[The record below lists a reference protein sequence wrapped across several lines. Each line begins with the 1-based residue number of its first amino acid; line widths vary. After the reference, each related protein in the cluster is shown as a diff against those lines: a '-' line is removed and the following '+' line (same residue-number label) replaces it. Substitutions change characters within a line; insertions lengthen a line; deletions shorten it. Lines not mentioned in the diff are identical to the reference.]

1 MRILF
6 ISNYSDLYGANR
18 SMLTII
24 EHFKKKGDE
33 VALILPKHGNIE
45 EALVQKNIKYVVISC
60 FTQLYYY
67 KPQLKYLALPFLAMH
82 TYFQLS
88 KIERYVCS
96 FEPDLIYSNTSAENL
111 GIKIAKRNG
120 IKHISHIRE
129 FMDLDHDAR
138 FVYGRK
144 KKKDYINQSDGVIY
158 VSNSV
163 ANHVNLGE
171 PLKTWQKVIYNGVNT
186 IDFAFSDKELPKE
199 LNLGIV
205 GILDPEKGQ
214 DVAIRILP
222 TILKI
227 YPNARLHVWGDKVG
241 KYKNSLYKMVDQM
254 QISDNVVFHGF
265 EKNPNVIYKDM
276 DILMMCSRSEG
287 FGRVTIEAMQRAIPV
302 LGYNS
307 GGTSELVKNGI
318 NGYLFSSA
326 EECVSG
332 LQQLLCSKGEYNKV
346 RRGAFDDSRANY
358 SVELYCSRV
367 ENFVNFIMN
376 NKIK

>member
-45 EALVQKNIKYVVISC
+45 ETLVQKNIKYVVISC

-82 TYFQLS
+82 TYFQIS
-88 KIERYVCS
+88 KIEKYVCS

-111 GIKIAKRNG
+111 GIKIAKKNG

-163 ANHVNLGE
+163 ANHVNMGE
-171 PLKTWQKVIYNGVNT
+171 PLKEWQRVIYNGVDT
-186 IDFAFSDKELPKE
+186 VDWEYSDKSIPEE
-199 LNLGIV
+199 LNLGVV
-205 GILDPEKGQ
+205 GIFDPEKGQ
-214 DVAIRILP
+214 DVAIRMMPSILMC
-222 TILKI
+222 
-227 YPNARLHVWGDKVG
+227 YPKAKLHVWGDKEG
-241 KYKNSLYKMVDQM
+241 KYKKRLYSMVNQM
-254 QISDNVVFHGF
+254 ELEENVIFHGF
-265 EKNPNVIYKDM
+265 EKNPNIIYKDM

-287 FGRVTIEAMQRAIPV
+287 FGRVTVEAMQRAIPV
-302 LGYNS
+302 LGYKS
-307 GGTSELVKNGI
+307 GGTSELVKDGF
-318 NGYLFSSA
+318 NGYSFLTQEDCVCGLKKMLSS
-326 EECVSG
+326 EMEF
-332 LQQLLCSKGEYNKV
+332 NKL
-346 RRGAFDDSRANY
+346 RKNAYDDARTNY
-358 SVELYCSRV
+358 TVDLYCSRV
-367 ENFVNFIMN
+367 EAFVEMIMK
-376 NKIK
+376 NK

>member
-45 EALVQKNIKYVVISC
+45 EALMQKNIKYVVISC

-88 KIERYVCS
+88 KIEKYVCS

-111 GIKIAKRNG
+111 GIKIAKKNG

-163 ANHVNLGE
+163 ANYVNMGE
-171 PLKTWQKVIYNGVNT
+171 PLKEWQRVIYNGVDT
-186 IDFAFSDKELPKE
+186 VDWEYSDKSIPEE
-199 LNLGIV
+199 LNLGVV
-205 GILDPEKGQ
+205 GIFDPEKGQ
-214 DVAIRILP
+214 DVAIGMMPSILMC
-222 TILKI
+222 
-227 YPNARLHVWGDKVG
+227 YPKAKLHVWGDKEG
-241 KYKNSLYKMVDQM
+241 KYKKRLYSMVNQM
-254 QISDNVVFHGF
+254 ELEENVIFHGF
-265 EKNPNVIYKDM
+265 EKNPNIIYKDM

-287 FGRVTIEAMQRAIPV
+287 FGRVTVEAMQRAIPV
-302 LGYNS
+302 LGYKS
-307 GGTSELVKNGI
+307 GGTSELVKDGF
-318 NGYLFSSA
+318 NGYSFLTQEDCVCGLKKMLSS
-326 EECVSG
+326 ETEF
-332 LQQLLCSKGEYNKV
+332 NKL
-346 RRGAFDDSRANY
+346 RKNAYDDARTNY
-358 SVELYCSRV
+358 TVDLYCSRV
-367 ENFVNFIMN
+367 EAFVEMIMKKN
-376 NKIK
+376 E

>member
-45 EALVQKNIKYVVISC
+45 ETLVQKNIKYVVISC

-82 TYFQLS
+82 TYFQIS
-88 KIERYVCS
+88 KIEKYVCS

-111 GIKIAKRNG
+111 GIKIAKKNG

-163 ANHVNLGE
+163 ANHVNMGE
-171 PLKTWQKVIYNGVNT
+171 PLKEWQRVIYNGVDT
-186 IDFAFSDKELPKE
+186 VDWEYSDKSIPEE
-199 LNLGIV
+199 LNLGVV
-205 GILDPEKGQ
+205 GIFDPEKGQ
-214 DVAIRILP
+214 DVAIGMMPSILMC
-222 TILKI
+222 
-227 YPNARLHVWGDKVG
+227 YPKAKLHVWGDKEG
-241 KYKNSLYKMVDQM
+241 KYKKRLYSMVNQM
-254 QISDNVVFHGF
+254 ELEENVIFHGF
-265 EKNPNVIYKDM
+265 EKNPNIIYKDM

-287 FGRVTIEAMQRAIPV
+287 FGRVTVEAMQRAIPV
-302 LGYNS
+302 LGYKS
-307 GGTSELVKNGI
+307 GGTSELVKDGF
-318 NGYLFSSA
+318 NGYSFLTQEDCVCGLKKMLSS
-326 EECVSG
+326 EMEF
-332 LQQLLCSKGEYNKV
+332 NKL
-346 RRGAFDDSRANY
+346 RKNAYDDARTNY
-358 SVELYCSRV
+358 TVDLYCSRV
-367 ENFVNFIMN
+367 EAFVEMIMK
-376 NKIK
+376 NK

>member
-45 EALVQKNIKYVVISC
+45 ETLVQKNIKHVVISC

-88 KIERYVCS
+88 KIEKYVCS

-111 GIKIAKRNG
+111 GIKIAKKNG

-163 ANHVNLGE
+163 ANHVNMGE
-171 PLKTWQKVIYNGVNT
+171 PLKEWQRVIYNGVDT
-186 IDFAFSDKELPKE
+186 VDWEYSDKSIPEE
-199 LNLGIV
+199 LNLGVV
-205 GILDPEKGQ
+205 GIFDPEKGQ
-214 DVAIRILP
+214 DVAIGMMPSILMC
-222 TILKI
+222 
-227 YPNARLHVWGDKVG
+227 YPKAKLHVWGDKEG
-241 KYKNSLYKMVDQM
+241 KYKKRLYSMVNQM
-254 QISDNVVFHGF
+254 ELEENVIFHGF
-265 EKNPNVIYKDM
+265 EKNPNIIYKDM

-287 FGRVTIEAMQRAIPV
+287 FGRVTVEAMQRAIPV
-302 LGYNS
+302 LGYKS
-307 GGTSELVKNGI
+307 GGTSELVKDGF
-318 NGYLFSSA
+318 NGYSFLTQEDCVCGLKKMLSS
-326 EECVSG
+326 EMEF
-332 LQQLLCSKGEYNKV
+332 NKL
-346 RRGAFDDSRANY
+346 RKNAYDDARTNY
-358 SVELYCSRV
+358 TVDLYCSRV
-367 ENFVNFIMN
+367 EAFVEMIMKKN
-376 NKIK
+376 E

>member
-45 EALVQKNIKYVVISC
+45 ETLVQKNIKHVVISC

-88 KIERYVCS
+88 KIEKYVCS

-111 GIKIAKRNG
+111 GIKIAKKNG

-129 FMDLDHDAR
+129 FMDLDHDATYIFGR
-138 FVYGRK
+138 KRK
-144 KKKDYINQSDGVIY
+144 KKYINQSDGVIY

-163 ANHVNLGE
+163 ANYVNMGE
-171 PLKTWQKVIYNGVNT
+171 PLKEWQRVIYNGVDT
-186 IDFAFSDKELPKE
+186 VDWEYSDKSIPEE
-199 LNLGIV
+199 LNLGVV
-205 GILDPEKGQ
+205 GIFDPEKGQ
-214 DVAIRILP
+214 DVAIGMMPSILMC
-222 TILKI
+222 
-227 YPNARLHVWGDKVG
+227 YPKAKLHVWGDKEG
-241 KYKNSLYKMVDQM
+241 KYKKRLYSMVNQM
-254 QISDNVVFHGF
+254 ELEENVIFHGF
-265 EKNPNVIYKDM
+265 EKNPNIIYKDM

-287 FGRVTIEAMQRAIPV
+287 FGRVTVEAMQRAIPV
-302 LGYNS
+302 LGYKS
-307 GGTSELVKNGI
+307 GGTSELVKDGF
-318 NGYLFSSA
+318 NGYSFLTQEDCVCGLKKMLSS
-326 EECVSG
+326 EMEF
-332 LQQLLCSKGEYNKV
+332 NKL
-346 RRGAFDDSRANY
+346 RKNAYDDARTNY
-358 SVELYCSRV
+358 TVDLYCSRV
-367 ENFVNFIMN
+367 EAFVEMIMKKN
-376 NKIK
+376 E

>member
-45 EALVQKNIKYVVISC
+45 ETLVQKNIKHVVISC

-88 KIERYVCS
+88 KIEKYVCS

-111 GIKIAKRNG
+111 GIKIAKKNG

-163 ANHVNLGE
+163 ANHVNMGE
-171 PLKTWQKVIYNGVNT
+171 PLKEWQRVIYNGVDT
-186 IDFAFSDKELPKE
+186 VDWEYSDKSIPEE
-199 LNLGIV
+199 LNLGVV
-205 GILDPEKGQ
+205 GIFDPEKGQ
-214 DVAIRILP
+214 DVAIGMMPSILMC
-222 TILKI
+222 
-227 YPNARLHVWGDKVG
+227 YPKAKLHVWGDKEG
-241 KYKNSLYKMVDQM
+241 KYKKRLYSMVNQM
-254 QISDNVVFHGF
+254 ELEENVIFHGF
-265 EKNPNVIYKDM
+265 EKNPNIIYKDM

-287 FGRVTIEAMQRAIPV
+287 FGRVTVEAMQRAIPV
-302 LGYNS
+302 LGYKS
-307 GGTSELVKNGI
+307 GGTSELVKDGF
-318 NGYLFSSA
+318 NGYSFLTQEDCVCGLKKMLSS
-326 EECVSG
+326 EMEF
-332 LQQLLCSKGEYNKV
+332 NKL
-346 RRGAFDDSRANY
+346 RKNAYDDARTNY
-358 SVELYCSRV
+358 TVDLYCSRV
-367 ENFVNFIMN
+367 EAFVEMIMK
-376 NKIK
+376 NK

>member
-45 EALVQKNIKYVVISC
+45 ETLVQKNIKHVVISC

-88 KIERYVCS
+88 KIEKYVCS

-111 GIKIAKRNG
+111 GIKIAKKNG

-144 KKKDYINQSDGVIY
+144 RKKKYINQSDGVIY

-163 ANHVNLGE
+163 ANYVNMGE
-171 PLKTWQKVIYNGVNT
+171 PLKEWQRVIYDGVDT
-186 IDFAFSDKELPKE
+186 VDWEYSDKSIPEE
-199 LNLGIV
+199 LNLGVV
-205 GILDPEKGQ
+205 GIFDPEKGQ
-214 DVAIRILP
+214 DVAIGMMPSILMC
-222 TILKI
+222 
-227 YPNARLHVWGDKVG
+227 YPKAKLHVWGDKEG
-241 KYKNSLYKMVDQM
+241 KYKKRLYSMVNQM
-254 QISDNVVFHGF
+254 ELEENVIFHGF
-265 EKNPNVIYKDM
+265 EKNPNIIYKDM

-287 FGRVTIEAMQRAIPV
+287 FGRVTVEAMQRAIPV
-302 LGYNS
+302 LGYKS
-307 GGTSELVKNGI
+307 GGTSELVKDGF
-318 NGYLFSSA
+318 NGYSFLTQEDCVCGLKKMLSS
-326 EECVSG
+326 ETEF
-332 LQQLLCSKGEYNKV
+332 NKL
-346 RRGAFDDSRANY
+346 RKNAYDDARTNY
-358 SVELYCSRV
+358 TVDLYCSRV
-367 ENFVNFIMN
+367 EAFVEMIMKKN
-376 NKIK
+376 E

>member
-45 EALVQKNIKYVVISC
+45 ETLVQKNIKHVVISC

-88 KIERYVCS
+88 KIEKYVCS

-111 GIKIAKRNG
+111 GIKIAKKNG

-144 KKKDYINQSDGVIY
+144 RKKKYINQSDGVIY

-163 ANHVNLGE
+163 ANYVNMGE
-171 PLKTWQKVIYNGVNT
+171 PLKEWQRVIYNGVDT
-186 IDFAFSDKELPKE
+186 VDWEYSDKSIPEE
-199 LNLGIV
+199 LNLGVV
-205 GILDPEKGQ
+205 GIFDPEKGQ
-214 DVAIRILP
+214 DVAIGMMPSILMC
-222 TILKI
+222 
-227 YPNARLHVWGDKVG
+227 YPKAKLHVWGDKEG
-241 KYKNSLYKMVDQM
+241 KYKKRLYSMVNQM
-254 QISDNVVFHGF
+254 ELEENVIFHGF
-265 EKNPNVIYKDM
+265 EKNPNIIYKDM

-287 FGRVTIEAMQRAIPV
+287 FGRVTVEAMQRAIPV
-302 LGYNS
+302 LGYKS
-307 GGTSELVKNGI
+307 GGTSELVKDGF
-318 NGYLFSSA
+318 NGYSFLAQEDCVCGLKKMLSS
-326 EECVSG
+326 ETEF
-332 LQQLLCSKGEYNKV
+332 NKL
-346 RRGAFDDSRANY
+346 RKNAYDDARTNY
-358 SVELYCSRV
+358 TVDLYCSRV
-367 ENFVNFIMN
+367 EAFVEMIMKKN
-376 NKIK
+376 E

>member
-6 ISNYSDLYGANR
+6 ISNYSELYGANR

-45 EALVQKNIKYVVISC
+45 DTLVQKNITYVVINC

-88 KIERYVCS
+88 KIEKYVCS
-96 FEPDLIYSNTSAENL
+96 FGPDLIYSNTSAENL
-111 GIKIAKRNG
+111 GIKIAKKNG

-138 FVYGRK
+138 FIYGRK

-171 PLKTWQKVIYNGVNT
+171 PLKPWQKVIYNGVNT

-227 YPNARLHVWGDKVG
+227 YPNAKLHVWGDK
-241 KYKNSLYKMVDQM
+241 
-254 QISDNVVFHGF
+254 
-265 EKNPNVIYKDM
+265 
-276 DILMMCSRSEG
+276 
-287 FGRVTIEAMQRAIPV
+287 
-302 LGYNS
+302 
-307 GGTSELVKNGI
+307 
-318 NGYLFSSA
+318 
-326 EECVSG
+326 
-332 LQQLLCSKGEYNKV
+332 
-346 RRGAFDDSRANY
+346 
-358 SVELYCSRV
+358 
-367 ENFVNFIMN
+367 
-376 NKIK
+376 

>member
-45 EALVQKNIKYVVISC
+45 ETLVQKNIKHVVISC

-88 KIERYVCS
+88 KIEKYVCS

-111 GIKIAKRNG
+111 GIKIAKKNG

-144 KKKDYINQSDGVIY
+144 KTISI
-158 VSNSV
+158 
-163 ANHVNLGE
+163 
-171 PLKTWQKVIYNGVNT
+171 KVM
-186 IDFAFSDKELPKE
+186 E
-199 LNLGIV
+199 
-205 GILDPEKGQ
+205 
-214 DVAIRILP
+214 
-222 TILKI
+222 
-227 YPNARLHVWGDKVG
+227 
-241 KYKNSLYKMVDQM
+241 
-254 QISDNVVFHGF
+254 
-265 EKNPNVIYKDM
+265 
-276 DILMMCSRSEG
+276 
-287 FGRVTIEAMQRAIPV
+287 
-302 LGYNS
+302 
-307 GGTSELVKNGI
+307 
-318 NGYLFSSA
+318 
-326 EECVSG
+326 
-332 LQQLLCSKGEYNKV
+332 
-346 RRGAFDDSRANY
+346 
-358 SVELYCSRV
+358 
-367 ENFVNFIMN
+367 
-376 NKIK
+376 